1 MTSPDAIVQVHRDGG
16 VLRLT
21 LDNPTKLNA
30 VDATALTTM
39 AEAVEQAAE
48 DGTTRVTVLT
58 GAGRAFCSGADLA
71 PTTSRV
77 VPGTPSTL
85 EAANRL
91 VTALRSAPQPVLAA
105 VNGPAVGVGCSLVLA
120 CDLAIA
126 RTSAFFLLSFTKVGL
141 MLDGGATWTLPRAV
155 GRMRAARL
163 AMLTERIPASTAADW
178 GLVSHVTTDEDFDAE
193 VETWV
198 TQLAAGPPLA
208 LAHTKA
214 GLRAADT
221 ATLIESLDEE
231 RRGQELCL
239 SSADY
244 REGASAFR
252 DKRSPRFVG
261 H

>member
-1 MTSPDAIVQVHRDGG
+1 MSSPDPFVQVHRDGG

-21 LDNPTKLNA
+21 LDNPAKLNA
-30 VDATALTTM
+30 VNATALTSM
-39 AEAVEQAAE
+39 AEIVEKAAD
-48 DGTTRVTVLT
+48 DGSTRVVVLT

-71 PTTSRV
+71 PTTSA
-77 VPGTPSTL
+77 VPGAPSTL

-126 RTSAFFLLSFTKVGL
+126 RASAFFLLSFTKVGL
-141 MLDGGATWTLPRAV
+141 MPDGGATWTLPRAV
-155 GRMRAARL
+155 GRMRAARM
-163 AMLTERIPASTAADW
+163 AMLAERISASTAADW
-178 GLVSHVTTDEDFDAE
+178 GLVSHVTADEDFDAE
-193 VETWV
+193 VAACV

-208 LAHTKA
+208 LAQTKA
-214 GLRAADT
+214 ALRAAD
-221 ATLIESLDEE
+221 ASTLLETLDVE

-244 REGASAFR
+244 REGATAFR
-252 DKRSPRFVG
+252 DKRAPRFVG